1 MHIWKIKGDPE
12 GVDLM
17 QEAHNS
23 KNVLF
28 TVENIIWLSDGS
40 TVWTLA
46 YLQFEVEHRQKH
58 RASIINN
65 GCQSPLVGS
74 GGKGEYICKTMIG
87 YTLTKILLGWLVHLQ
102 EGGLV
107 SAGTPDDGKQL

>member
-40 TVWTLA
+40 TV
-46 YLQFEVEHRQKH
+46 
-58 RASIINN
+58 
-65 GCQSPLVGS
+65 
-74 GGKGEYICKTMIG
+74 
-87 YTLTKILLGWLVHLQ
+87 
-102 EGGLV
+102 
-107 SAGTPDDGKQL
+107 